1 MRPGSTG
8 RRRWRTAGVA
18 LLATLALLILQA
30 AAQAAA
36 GNAAPPANHGGS
48 ARFATFNAS
57 LNRAAEG
64 ELVADLSTPD
74 DPQAQA
80 VAEVIQRVRPEVVLL
95 NEFDF
100 DAQGQAARL
109 FQDNCHR

>member
-1 MRPGSTG
+1 MVL
-8 RRRWRTAGVA
+8 VA
-18 LLATLALLILQA
+18 LSLLTFDGA
-30 AAQAAA
+30 AMAARGDGA
-36 GNAAPPANHGGS
+36 GRSGDERS